1 MQPADNEFFEE
12 YKHLDKLCG
21 DMYSCRNG
29 ISEYIDQMDNKSHR
43 GYHLVPLWDSDYKML
58 KHIRWVRNQIAHDS
72 GAYQVSESE
81 DLEFVRNFYDRIFSG
96 QDPLT
101 LLRKEEEKAA
111 ARRKNQN
118 KQQTTPV
125 QPPDEVSI
133 YAPQPL
139 YISQQYTSIKKKSRG
154 RIGLIIGA
162 GATVLIFI
170 ILIIILFSVID

>member
-29 ISEYIDQMDNKSHR
+29 ISEYIDQMDIKSYK
-43 GYHLVPLWDSDYKML
+43 GSPLIPSWNSDYKML

-72 GAYQVSESE
+72 GSYQVSEPE
-81 DLEFVRNFYDRIFSG
+81 DLEFVRNFYDRIFSR

-111 ARRKNQN
+111 EQAAEEGGIQSCSNPCGKGRRRTAGERGPEDGFPADEAVFCV
-118 KQQTTPV
+118 KQEGRQ
-125 QPPDEVSI
+125 
-133 YAPQPL
+133 
-139 YISQQYTSIKKKSRG
+139 RG
-154 RIGLIIGA
+154 RNEI
-162 GATVLIFI
+162 
-170 ILIIILFSVID
+170 

>member
-29 ISEYIDQMDNKSHR
+29 ISEYIDQMDNKSYK
-43 GYHLVPLWDSDYKML
+43 GSPLIPSWNSDYKML

-72 GAYQVSESE
+72 GSYQVSEPE

-111 ARRKNQN
+111 ERRKNQN

-125 QPPDEVSI
+125 QTPDEVTI

-139 YISQQYTSIKKKSRG
+139 HISQQYTSIKKKSRG

>member
-29 ISEYIDQMDNKSHR
+29 ISEYIDQMDNKSYK
-43 GYHLVPLWDSDYKML
+43 GSPLIPSWNSDYKML

-72 GAYQVSESE
+72 GSYQVSEPE

-111 ARRKNQN
+111 ERRKIRISSRRLRFKRPMKFLYTRLNHY
-118 KQQTTPV
+118 TIST
-125 QPPDEVSI
+125 I
-133 YAPQPL
+133 Y
-139 YISQQYTSIKKKSRG
+139 KSRG
-154 RIGLIIGA
+154 RIGLFIGA

-170 ILIIILFSVID
+170 ILIIILFFRH

>member
-29 ISEYIDQMDNKSHR
+29 ISEYIDQMDNKSYK
-43 GYHLVPLWDSDYKML
+43 GSPLIPSWNSDYKML

-125 QPPDEVSI
+125 QTPDEVSI

-139 YISQQYTSIKKKSRG
+139 YISQQYTKSRG
-154 RIGLIIGA
+154 RIGLFIGA

-170 ILIIILFSVID
+170 ILIIILFFRH